1 MLIPRYVWSGADRQN
16 KITSLTL
23 HFANALFVLQFFSEI
38 FQHVD

>member
-1 MLIPRYVWSGADRQN
+1 MLIPCYVWSGADRQN
-16 KITSLTL
+16 KITSLTF